1 MVDSKENYKF
11 GLRVKELTQTF
22 SYVKVKKIGR
32 RMSSWVDAASMSTC
46 SQESTSCVL
55 SISFNGTTKLLW
67 VWFTNSNGIQLN
79 CHPLRMFVPE
89 SSPQLFFFF
98 LTFVVVCLWPTNAKS
113 VWMKVKVSISPF
125 FFSLIVKCNCTCY
138 SLKDNHRLYWFCI
151 VFVLFFLL
159 PNEGQK
165 NCSFGF
171 EFLFC
176 LYLNS

>member
-1 MVDSKENYKF
+1 MIDSKENYKF
-11 GLRVKELTQTF
+11 GLRVKELTQTS
-22 SYVKVKKIGR
+22 SYVKVNKIGR

-55 SISFNGTTKLLW
+55 SISFNGTT
-67 VWFTNSNGIQLN
+67 
-79 CHPLRMFVPE
+79 LRMFVLE
-89 SSPQLFFFF
+89 SSPQLFF

-138 SLKDNHRLYWFCI
+138 SLKDNHRLYWFCF